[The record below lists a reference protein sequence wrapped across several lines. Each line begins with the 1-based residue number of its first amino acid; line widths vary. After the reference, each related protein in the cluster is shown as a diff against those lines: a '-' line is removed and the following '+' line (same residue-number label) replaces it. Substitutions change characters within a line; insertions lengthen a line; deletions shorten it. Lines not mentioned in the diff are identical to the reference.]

1 MVKNFKFK
9 LSLVFAILLIFAV
22 VIAPVFSSESS
33 SLTMNGLEFNI
44 PSEYKYNSTL
54 SSEVLQD
61 DYQLFSGSDMEYML
75 NNLDVKAYSDSSG
88 NSIIISTSTAKD
100 GMMSQFTSLGYVSKE
115 IGEKSGYVDSSLG
128 DPVTYV
134 YVENGQYVQIIAP
147 QDSLEDIIV

>member
-1 MVKNFKFK
+1 MLNSFKFK
-9 LSLVFAILLIFAV
+9 FSLVFAIFLILIVAV
-22 VIAPVFSSESS
+22 APVFSSESS
-33 SLTMNGLEFNI
+33 SVTMNGLEFNI

-100 GMMSQFTSLGYVSKE
+100 GMMSQFTTLGYVSKE
-115 IGEKSGYVDSSLG
+115 IDGKKGYIDASSGALATFSYVDK
-128 DPVTYV
+128 
-134 YVENGQYVQIIAP
+134 GQYVQITAP
-147 QDSLEDIIV
+147 ENSLEDIIA